1 MAGCRKRTA
10 HHQGNCPAHTC
21 RQVKTGGEDGCTYG
35 NGMAAVLCS
44 LRARNGL
51 RARVLFNKG
60 CCMAKTREWLAVRGI
75 AGIVLAALV
84 VPGQEVAAQDV
95 RDLLRQL
102 LPGEAVNTGAVAVGA
117 CASRGSPYGN
127 GELCADFEVLRGRE
141 YAQSR
146 SMVVAST
153 GEVARSGF
161 CEDPSDQFS
170 PGRGRRPAPAF
181 AGCGQILG
189 RSGVRRAFVFPGCP
203 QVPIR
208 SDTIPDPDPYRGP
221 EIRTE
226 TNDCVNGSPMRVRIE
241 ATRTPVVFEPC
252 TAPSAGC
259 VPLPSQPTAGW
270 RLVTPGEW
278 EIVFDGTVTC
288 ERRAHPEAASRER
301 GHTVVACGGV

>member
-1 MAGCRKRTA
+1 MNTGVAGRRCGA
-10 HHQGNCPAHTC
+10 SAP
-21 RQVKTGGEDGCTYG
+21 YG
-35 NGMAAVLCS
+35 SGMAAVLCS
-44 LRARNGL
+44 LRARNGF
-51 RARVLFNKG
+51 RARVLFSKG
-60 CCMAKTREWLAVRGI
+60 YGMARTREWLTVTGI
-75 AGIVLAALV
+75 AGIVLAALIGT
-84 VPGQEVAAQDV
+84 GQEVAAQDV

-102 LPGEAVNTGAVAVGA
+102 LPGEAVNTGAVIVGT
-117 CASRGSPYGN
+117 CADRGSPYGN
-127 GELCADFEVLRGRE
+127 GELCADFEVLRERE

-181 AGCGQILG
+181 ARCGQTLG
-189 RSGVRRAFVFPGCP
+189 RSGVREAFVFPGCP

-208 SDTIPDPDPYRGP
+208 ADTIPDPDPYKGP

-259 VPLPSQPTAGW
+259 VRLPNQPAAGW

-288 ERRAHPEAASRER
+288 GRRAHPDAASRER
-301 GHTVVACGGV
+301 GHTVVVCGGV